1 MTRKSTKTQDDWS
14 ISNIDQRYLKFQK
27 KYLNFVPRWVCGWEK
42 LEPLLHFWGR
52 MWTWKKR
59 KRKMMEKAKIKVL
72 WDNKTMSRSWWD
84 VLVKLFFTDHNLRVR
99 SHKKCYH
106 VFFKFHRSLNNFHRS
121 VHFSHCFPRDRLV
134 FSLIVLFIIIV
145 THGCSSCKDWCNRGV
160 PGGSIFRSRLDRQF

>member
-1 MTRKSTKTQDDWS
+1 MTDLFQTWISDIWNSKKIFKLCPQVSMWVGEVRASSTFVRENVDMEEE
-14 ISNIDQRYLKFQK
+14 K
-27 KYLNFVPRWVCGWEK
+27 KKNDGKV
-42 LEPLLHFWGR
+42 
-52 MWTWKKR
+52 
-59 KRKMMEKAKIKVL
+59 KIKVL

-84 VLVKLFFTDHNLRVR
+84 VLVKLFFKDHNLRVR

-160 PGGSIFRSRLDRQF
+160 PGGSIFQSRLGRQF